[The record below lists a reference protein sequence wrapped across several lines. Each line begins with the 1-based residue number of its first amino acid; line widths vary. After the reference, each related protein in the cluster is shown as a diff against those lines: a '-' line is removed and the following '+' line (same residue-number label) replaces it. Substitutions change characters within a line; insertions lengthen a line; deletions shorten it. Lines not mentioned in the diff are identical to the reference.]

1 MMTKKAQ
8 IKMHIRRL
16 LAERPDLAVSLTRT
30 SPTVFSLDYETFGA
44 QHVIGEYNEDG
55 DPSTETELDDIY
67 MAVEAIV
74 SEHNAAL

>member
-8 IKMHIRRL
+8 IKIQIRRL

-30 SPTVFSLDYETFGA
+30 SPTVFSLDYENFGA
-44 QHVIGEYNEDG
+44 QQSISEFNEDG
-55 DPSTETELDDIY
+55 DPSTETELDEIY